1 MDRIG
6 RVIERE
12 IERVRIERLR
22 EVERAR
28 LREREREVEREVER
42 VRIERLREVERARL
56 RERER
61 ARTRPTIWQVIKN
74 FFNSSPFN
82 TRLELREELRINGF
96 NENNITSMDTYR
108 NYLDK
113 AGYLR
118 TVRRGAYET
127 IKEIPIDLS
136 IQSCRNEAYG
146 DKPKFVWKKL
156 KMAKW
161 NREEKKEFF
170 TKGEFEI

>member
-12 IERVRIERLR
+12 I
-22 EVERAR
+22 
-28 LREREREVEREVER
+28 ER

-146 DKPKFVWKKL
+146 NRNPFPILMGMDENIIFGKPLKL
-156 KMAKW
+156 KI
-161 NREEKKEFF
+161 NRRRRKVKKEKEFF
-170 TKGEFEI
+170 TKGDFEI